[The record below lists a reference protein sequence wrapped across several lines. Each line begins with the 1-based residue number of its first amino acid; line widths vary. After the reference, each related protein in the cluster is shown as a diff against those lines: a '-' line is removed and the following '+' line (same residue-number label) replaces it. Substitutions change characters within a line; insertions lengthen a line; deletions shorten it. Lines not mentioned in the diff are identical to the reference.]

1 MGSPGPGPRAL
12 WEMGEEGS
20 IHADVAQSSPVV
32 SHSCNHQVPSGNS
45 RGWGGIGTAR
55 GHKGAV
61 VDGPT

>member
-20 IHADVAQSSPVV
+20 VHADVAQSSPVV

-45 RGWGGIGTAR
+45 RG
-55 GHKGAV
+55 
-61 VDGPT
+61 